1 MARPNLTN
9 YEIESLKRKLIDAAI
24 YVNKKDGFNSVSIKT
39 ISSYSKINSAIIY
52 KYFKNLDE
60 LIIYSYVDTLYNYY
74 EEIKKINFKDLS
86 NVEIY
91 ILTWKEFCRFS
102 YNNKEIIDT
111 LFFEGN
117 EFDLDHIVSDYSRL
131 YNKSY
136 NISNESV
143 LNMLSKSNL
152 YERNLQVLRPILPKK
167 YTKEEIDNINSL
179 LINNFQVYLKN
190 LISNKISISEN
201 AFTDII
207 CDSNKTMLDIL
218 SK

>member
-136 NISNESV
+136 NH
-143 LNMLSKSNL
+143 
-152 YERNLQVLRPILPKK
+152 ILLFFLFFSINIFSFK
-167 YTKEEIDNINSL
+167 Y
-179 LINNFQVYLKN
+179 
-190 LISNKISISEN
+190 
-201 AFTDII
+201 
-207 CDSNKTMLDIL
+207 
-218 SK
+218 